1 MTYRWLLAPEQPA
14 LAGEIARE
22 LRIGPL
28 LAQCLLNR
36 SLTEPPAIQRFL
48 EPRLKQLADPF
59 LLPGM
64 EPAVERLFRA
74 RRDNEPLVLFGDYD
88 VDGVT
93 STAVLLEVLRA
104 LGWHPNCYLPNRFDE
119 GYGLSLEALTNC
131 LERFP
136 ASLLVALDCGSTS
149 NESVAWL
156 RQRGVD
162 VIILDHH
169 QVASPPPSAYALVN
183 PLLGGAT
190 PPPPSSR
197 SETGPPDSFD
207 GVRPP
212 FSELCSAGL
221 AFKLAHALVKRG
233 RETGLAEA
241 ADFDLRPLLELVAIG
256 TVADLVPLVGENRIL
271 VAAGLAR
278 LDGTQRPGLVAL
290 KEVAGSSEPLTTF
303 EVAFQLGPRLNAAG
317 RLETAEE
324 SLRLLLTSDADEALA
339 LAEALDRRNVERK
352 KLEGGILEEAF
363 KLVRGRFKPEAD
375 FVIVEGHA
383 LWHIGVVG
391 IVAARLLQHYYRPT
405 IIVGGDG
412 PDWRGSGR
420 SILGF
425 DMAAALRQCADL
437 LIRHG
442 GHSMAAGLSLQP
454 KNLDAL
460 RLRLNQLARQILSAE
475 TLCAP
480 LRLDAAV
487 DLDGLTLPCLDELA
501 RLQPL
506 GQGNPAAQ
514 FLARKVVH
522 RRPAKRLG
530 ANGQHAKMWVGNGT
544 MTHQTIWWRAG
555 EQPLPSGCFD
565 LAFAPQI
572 DSYKGQRSV
581 LLKLLDWRPA
591 PA

>member
-1 MTYRWLLAPEQPA
+1 MKFRWLLAPEQPA
-14 LAGEIARE
+14 RAGDIARE
-22 LRIGPL
+22 LGIGPL

-36 SLTEPPAIQRFL
+36 SISEPVAIQRFL
-48 EPRLKQLADPF
+48 EPRLQQLADPF

-74 RRDNEPLVLFGDYD
+74 RRDNEPLVLFRDYD

-93 STAVLLEVLRA
+93 STAVQLEVLRA
-104 LGWHPNCYLPNRFDE
+104 LGWHPNYYLPNRFDE
-119 GYGLSLEALTNC
+119 GYGLSREALDNC

-149 NESVAWL
+149 NDSVAWL

-169 QVASPPPSAYALVN
+169 QVASPPPLAHALVN
-183 PLLGGAT
+183 PLAGAILHS
-190 PPPPSSR
+190 PLFE
-197 SETGPPDSFD
+197 SEPCPPDSFD
-207 GVRPP
+207 GARPP

-233 RETGLAEA
+233 REAGLAEA

-256 TVADLVPLVGENRIL
+256 TIADLVPLAGENRIL
-271 VAAGLAR
+271 VSAGLAR
-278 LDGTQRPGLVAL
+278 LNRTRRPGLAAL
-290 KEVAGSSEPLTTF
+290 KRVARSSEPLTTF

-324 SLRLLLTSDADEALA
+324 SLRLLLTHDMEEALG
-339 LAEALDRRNVERK
+339 LAQELDRHNLERK
-352 KLEGGILEEAF
+352 KLEGGILEEAL
-363 KLVRGRFKPEAD
+363 KLVQGRFKPDTD
-375 FVIVEGHA
+375 FVIVEGHE

-412 PDWRGSGR
+412 PHWRGSGR

-425 DMAAALRQCADL
+425 DMAAALRQCGDL
-437 LIRHG
+437 LTRHG
-442 GHSMAAGLSLQP
+442 GHAMAAGLSLQP
-454 KNLDAL
+454 KNLDTL
-460 RLRLNQLARQILSAE
+460 RLRLNQLARQTLSSE

-480 LRLDAAV
+480 LRLDAV
-487 DLDGLTLPCLDELA
+487 VELNELTLASLDDLG
-501 RLQPL
+501 RMQPL
-506 GQGNPAAQ
+506 GQGNPAVP
-514 FLARKVVH
+514 FLARNVVH
-522 RRPAKRLG
+522 RRPPKRLG

-544 MTHQTIWWRAG
+544 TTHQAIWWRAG

-572 DSYKGQRSV
+572 DSYQGRRSV
-581 LLKLLDWRPA
+581 LLKLLDWSPA
-591 PA
+591 EP